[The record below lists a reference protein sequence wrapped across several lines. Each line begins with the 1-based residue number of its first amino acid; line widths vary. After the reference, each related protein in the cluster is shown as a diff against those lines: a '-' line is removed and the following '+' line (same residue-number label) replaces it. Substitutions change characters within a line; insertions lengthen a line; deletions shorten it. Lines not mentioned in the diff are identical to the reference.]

1 MKKPI
6 ISLLII
12 VTALFLIW
20 FFNLRTTEGYVI
32 SPADSSIL
40 VAESASAPEIKA
52 KTQSELDEFY
62 LFEGS
67 SYDIPAL
74 NKFIKSEYKTGQKVK
89 IYWHGSVME
98 SAPSQ
103 IKGTFLIIKK

>member
-6 ISLLII
+6 ITLIII
-12 VTALFLIW
+12 VTALFFIW

-32 SPADSSIL
+32 NSADSSIL
-40 VAESASAPEIKA
+40 VIESASAHEIKE
-52 KTQSELDEFY
+52 KTQTELDEFY
-62 LFEGS
+62 QFEGS

-74 NKFIKSEYKTGQKVK
+74 NKFTKSKYKTGQKVK

-103 IKGTFLIIKK
+103 IKGTILIIKK